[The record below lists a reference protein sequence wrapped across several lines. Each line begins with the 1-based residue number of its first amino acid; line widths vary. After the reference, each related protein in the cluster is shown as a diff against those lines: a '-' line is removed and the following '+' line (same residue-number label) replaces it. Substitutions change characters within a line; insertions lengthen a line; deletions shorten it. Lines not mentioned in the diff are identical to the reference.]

1 MQQHLDKPSGSATPI
16 VGVIR
21 LVLALSGVRTDLVDR
36 SEQGIVAWATP
47 IVREV
52 AERVFPPRHMEP
64 EDLEQEIWLG
74 ILQALK
80 SYEPRRGSLRWWI
93 TRQGLQRA
101 YDAVRWASRHEDE
114 MAAAEISEVDHLL
127 SDLSGNPEEI
137 ILRQRPRQRLAHYAA
152 KLVQSASE
160 TAKTVLRELMVGT
173 NGATPEQRL
182 ASLGLSPEQVDR
194 ARTELRAL
202 GFAALRQVIADNSLA
217 FARHRRP

>member
-1 MQQHLDKPSGSATPI
+1 MNLDKPSGSSTPI
-16 VGVIR
+16 SGVIR
-21 LVLALSGVRTDLVDR
+21 LVLAASGVRADPMDR
-36 SEQGIVAWATP
+36 SGQTIIAWATP

-52 AERVFPPRHMEP
+52 AKRVFPPRHMEP

-74 ILQALK
+74 VLQALK
-80 SYEPRRGSLRWWI
+80 SHDPQRGSLRWWVA
-93 TRQGLQRA
+93 RQGLQRA
-101 YDAVRWASRHEDE
+101 YDAVRWASRHEEE

-127 SDLSGNPEEI
+127 SDISGNPEEI

-152 KLVQSASE
+152 KLVQSASD

-182 ASLGLSPEQVDR
+182 ASSGLSLEQVDR

-202 GFAALRQVIADNSLA
+202 GFAALRQVIAENSLA
-217 FARHRRP
+217 FASHRRP

>member
-1 MQQHLDKPSGSATPI
+1 MQQHLDKPSGSTTPI
-16 VGVIR
+16 VGAIR
-21 LVLALSGVRTDLVDR
+21 LVLALSGVRADPVDR
-36 SEQGIVAWATP
+36 SEQAIVAWATP

-52 AERVFPPRHMEP
+52 AKRVFPPRHMEP

-74 ILQALK
+74 VLQALK
-80 SYEPRRGSLRWWI
+80 SYDPRRGSLRWWVA
-93 TRQGLQRA
+93 RQGLQRA

-114 MAAAEISEVDHLL
+114 MTAAEISEVDHLL

-137 ILRQRPRQRLAHYAA
+137 VFRQRPRRRLAHYAA
-152 KLVQSASE
+152 QLVQSASD
-160 TAKTVLRELMVGT
+160 TAKTVLRELMVGA

-182 ASLGLSPEQVDR
+182 ASLGLSLEQVDR

-217 FARHRRP
+217 FAVRRRP